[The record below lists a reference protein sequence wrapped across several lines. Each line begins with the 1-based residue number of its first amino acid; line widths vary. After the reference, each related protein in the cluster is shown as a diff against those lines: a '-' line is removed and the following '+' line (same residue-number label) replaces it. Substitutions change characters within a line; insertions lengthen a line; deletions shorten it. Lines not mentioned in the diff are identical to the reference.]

1 MIVIARREIDVRPII
16 GAVVVFGII
25 GAAIFGVYYFLIAKP
40 AAEELE
46 QAKLSALDQINNS
59 LASIGTDQAS
69 TATSSY
75 SAQVQAAGSK
85 SEVESILANVTA
97 TIQLEQKRKELLDK
111 VDTAIN
117 GTYYSATGTS
127 ETIEVLALATLSQ
140 TLKPEINAKETQS
153 ELEAYEVEL
162 NSQATSTWRTLHTGI
177 IGSITENS
185 RIERWKNSP
194 ASGGYLPKDNALA
207 YVGGETWE
215 TLRKLKFKDASTVE
229 VPILDTF
236 QRTPTITSG
245 SIVNIYVYDMATD
258 NMDELW
264 TNVTV
269 QNVIYSQSDIAT
281 IAWALTDGITTKS
294 YSVNIWETIK
304 AAAAG
309 DPEAAAIAWQDYGVD
324 VMDRARSANIGD
336 YNVSVI
342 YMVKVPDEIGEKII
356 QYELHMTATKDVIL
370 IATV

>member
-1 MIVIARREIDVRPII
+1 MIAIAHGEIDVRPIV
-16 GAVVVFGII
+16 GAVVVFAII

-46 QAKLSALDQINNS
+46 QAKLSALSQINNS
-59 LASIGTDQAS
+59 LASIETDQAS

-75 SAQVQAAGSK
+75 SAQVLVASSK
-85 SEVESILANVTA
+85 IEVESISANVTA

-111 VDTAIN
+111 VDTAVN

-127 ETIEVLALATLSQ
+127 GTIAVSALYTLLETLGPAV
-140 TLKPEINAKETQS
+140 NAKGTIS
-153 ELEAYEVEL
+153 ELEAYEAEID
-162 NSQATSTWRTLHTGI
+162 SQATSTWQTFHTNI
-177 IGSITENS
+177 IGGMAENE
-185 RIERWKNSP
+185 IEMWRRNSP
-194 ASGGYLPKDNALA
+194 VSGGYLSKDNALA
-207 YVGGETWE
+207 YVSEETWE
-215 TLRKLKFKDASTVE
+215 TLRELKFEEASTVE

-245 SIVNIYVYDMATD
+245 SVVTIYVYDIGAD
-258 NMDELW
+258 NMEELW
-264 TNVTV
+264 TGVTV

-281 IAWALTDGITTKS
+281 IAWALTDGTTTNS
-294 YSVNIWETIK
+294 YSLNMWETIK

-309 DPEAAAIAWQDYGVD
+309 DADAAAIAWQNYGVD

-336 YNVSVI
+336 YSVSVI
-342 YMVKVPDEIGEKII
+342 YVVKVPDEIGEKIM
-356 QYELHMTATKDVIL
+356 QYELHMSATKDIIL

>member
-75 SAQVQAAGSK
+75 STQVQAAGSK
-85 SEVESILANVTA
+85 IEVESISTNVTA

-117 GTYYSATGTS
+117 GTYYSTTGTS
-127 ETIEVLALATLSQ
+127 ETIEAPALATLSE
-140 TLKPEINAKETQS
+140 TLKPEINAKEKIS
-153 ELEAYEVEL
+153 ELEAYEAEL
-162 NSQATSTWRTLHTGI
+162 NSQATSTWRTLHTNMIGGI
-177 IGSITENS
+177 NENS
-185 RIERWKNSP
+185 EIERWKNSP
-194 ASGGYLPKDNALA
+194 ASGGYLSKDNALA

-215 TLRKLKFKDASTVE
+215 TLRKLKFKEASTVE

-236 QRTPTITSG
+236 QRTPTVTSD
-245 SIVNIYVYDMATD
+245 SIVNIYVYDIGTD

-264 TNVTV
+264 VNVKV
-269 QNVIYSQSDIAT
+269 RNVIYSQSDIAT
-281 IAWALTDGITTKS
+281 IAWALTDGITTQS

-309 DPEAAAIAWQDYGVD
+309 DPEAAAVAWQDYGVD

-336 YNVSVI
+336 YDVSVI
-342 YMVKVPDEIGEKII
+342 YIVEVPDEIGEKII
-356 QYELHMTATKDVIL
+356 QYELHMTAIKDVIL